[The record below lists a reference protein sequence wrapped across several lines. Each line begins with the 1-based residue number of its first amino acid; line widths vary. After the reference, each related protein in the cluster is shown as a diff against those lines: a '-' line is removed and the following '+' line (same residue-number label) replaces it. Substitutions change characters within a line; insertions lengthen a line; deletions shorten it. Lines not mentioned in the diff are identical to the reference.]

1 MAIEYTWK
9 IANLECAPAEDGNTN
24 VVKTVHWR
32 CEATDGEYA
41 ASSYGTCG
49 LDEVTGD
56 FVEFAELTEADVL
69 AWCYAANVNQE
80 EIEAS
85 LVTQIDALANPTRV
99 SPELPW

>member
-1 MAIEYTWK
+1 MAIEYTLK
-9 IANLECAPAEDGNTN
+9 IANLECAPTEDENTN

-49 LDEVTGD
+49 LGEVTGD

-80 EIEAS
+80 YTEAA
-85 LVTQIDALANPTRV
+85 LAAQIDALANPTRV